1 MKPRKDIILVD
12 GKKVVLPDSKSTF
25 WVVVNKPRSVL
36 TTMVDE
42 KDRDTL
48 LSIVPKVNT
57 ICYTHSSWLLL
68 INFDLAILTGKR
80 ASIIARWSVRQ
91 GHNWSHDID
100 E

>member
-12 GKKVVLPDSKSTF
+12 GKKVILPDSKSTF

-48 LSIVPKVNT
+48 LSIVPKVRNYNYCDYRCDYDNELLVLVDFFC
-57 ICYTHSSWLLL
+57 ILYVMSS
-68 INFDLAILTGKR
+68 LTVKQVY
-80 ASIIARWSVRQ
+80 W
-91 GHNWSHDID
+91 W
-100 E
+100 